1 MNSLRIQLL
10 HQLLDHKGAFL
21 SGEELSQRLN
31 VSRTA
36 IWKHI
41 EELRKEGYKIKAVR
55 KQGYHIESVPHSLSA
70 STILPHLKTEWLGQ
84 KLTVYEEV
92 ESTQHIAH
100 RLARDGA
107 PSGTLVIADHQTAG
121 KGRMGRKWHSPP
133 GTGVWMSLILRP
145 DIPLSSTPQLTLLS
159 SVAVLKGIHK
169 ATHVETGI
177 KWPNDVMVGKKK
189 VAGILTELSAETD
202 RVNYVI
208 IGTGINVNQTKED
221 YPTELSEIAT
231 SLCIEQGN
239 PVQRNELIVQ
249 ILKEWEE
256 LYEMYMK
263 HGFAPI
269 KSLWEAN
276 AVSIGNTI
284 IARTLH
290 GHYEGLAKGITEEGV
305 LLLEDAGGITHKIYS
320 ADIETS

>member
-1 MNSLRIQLL
+1 MNSVRIQMLHELL
-10 HQLLDHKGAFL
+10 NNREVFL
-21 SGEELSQRLN
+21 SGEDLSHRLH

-41 EELRKEGYKIKAVR
+41 EELRKEGYSIEAVR
-55 KQGYHIESVPHSLSA
+55 KQGYRIVSIPVSLHA

-84 KLTVYEEV
+84 TLSVYEEV
-92 ESTQHIAH
+92 ESTQYIAH
-100 RLARDGA
+100 RLAQEGA
-107 PSGTLVIADHQTAG
+107 ATGSVVIADHQSAG

-133 GTGVWMSLILRP
+133 GTGVWMSIILRP

-159 SVAVLKGIHK
+159 SVAVLKGIIK
-169 ATHVETGI
+169 ATSVEAGI
-177 KWPNDVMVGKKK
+177 KWPNDVMIGRRK
-189 VAGILTELSAETD
+189 VAGILTELSAEAD

-208 IGTGINVNQTKED
+208 IGVGINVNQTEED
-221 YPTELSEIAT
+221 YPVELREIAT
-231 SLCIEQGN
+231 SLCIEKGE
-239 PVQRNELIVQ
+239 PIQRNQLIVH

-263 HGFAPI
+263 HGFLPI
-269 KSLWEAN
+269 KTLWEAY
-276 AVSIGNTI
+276 AVSIGKTI
-284 IARTLH
+284 VARTLH

-305 LLLEDAGGITHKIYS
+305 LLLEDAGGTIHKIYS